1 MARLTLPQ
9 LERHLF
15 AAADI
20 LRGKM
25 DASEFKEYIFG
36 MLFLKR
42 CSDVFEQKRQEVVEA
57 QLGKGRTQAQAE
69 QRAESNSYYG
79 ETFFV
84 PPKARW
90 SFIRDEL
97 HKGVGAGLD
106 KALGDLEEFNEG
118 LAGVLQHISFQKK
131 VGQTS
136 LTDKKLR
143 ELINHFGEHRL
154 RNDDFEFPDL
164 LGAAYE
170 YLIGEFAD
178 SAGKKGGEFYTPRAV
193 VRMMVRLADPQEGQ
207 RVYDPCSGSGGML
220 IMAAE
225 HVAEHGGN
233 PRNLALY
240 GQEYNGGVWSMAKM
254 NMILHGIG
262 DADLRNDD
270 TLASP
275 QHTEGGEL
283 MRFDRVLTNP
293 PFSQNYV
300 AEGMPFGERFGYGW
314 CPESGKKADLMFVQ
328 HMLAVLKAGGMA
340 CTVMPH
346 GVLFRGGQEREIRK
360 GIIEDDLLDTVIGL
374 GPNLFYGT
382 GIPACILV
390 MRAKGSKAQ
399 LQGGARRGKVLFI
412 NADREYRE
420 GRAQNYLDP
429 EHLEKVVS
437 AYERFEDIDGFA
449 AVVTRE
455 TLEENEYNLNIR
467 RYADNAPP
475 PEPQDV
481 RAHLVGG
488 VPKAEVEAKRAL
500 FDAHGFDP
508 MTVFVERDEKYFDF
522 APGIETKAEL
532 KARIESDPGIKAR
545 EAELEAAF
553 GKWWKKAAKWIEALP
568 EEQDLMGLREKLISS
583 FEKDLVKVGLLD
595 RFQVTG
601 AVASWWGEEL
611 YDFKTLMARGFEAV
625 IEGWVTTIVTGI
637 EDPKSKVDPTEHKLV
652 RKMMPEFLA
661 KVAELEGKVAEL
673 DGVVKAAKASGDEE
687 DGEDDEEQISEEEL
701 KAAKKELSAKK
712 KELKA
717 LRTSFSK
724 RLLSAQVEMPADEAR
739 TTSLEILRN
748 DLYVQLVRGVSAHRQ
763 VILEMN
769 ETAWDKYRTA
779 LQSVESD
786 RDQSKQS
793 LGAFLKGLKYV

>member
-1 MARLTLPQ
+1 MPRLTLPQ

-42 CSDVFEQKRQEVVEA
+42 CSDVFEQKQDELIAA
-57 QLGKGRTQAQAE
+57 QRAKGRSEAE
-69 QRAESNSYYG
+69 AKKRAESPTFYG
-79 ETFFV
+79 DTFFV

-97 HKGVGAGLD
+97 HKSVGAGLD
-106 KALGDLEEFNEG
+106 KALAELEENNPG
-118 LAGVLQHISFQKK
+118 LEGVLQHISFQKK

-136 LTDKKLR
+136 LNDKKLR
-143 ELINHFGEHRL
+143 ELITHFGDHRL
-154 RNDDFEFPDL
+154 RNEDFEFPDL

-193 VRMMVRLADPQEGQ
+193 VRMMVRLADPQEGMS
-207 RVYDPCSGSGGML
+207 VYDPCSGSGGML
-220 IMAAE
+220 IMSAE

-233 PRNLALY
+233 PRNLSLC
-240 GQEYNGGVWSMAKM
+240 GQEFNGGVWSIAKM

-262 DADLRNDD
+262 DADLRNED

-293 PFSQNYV
+293 PFSQNYS
-300 AEGMPFGERFGYGW
+300 ADGIPFAERFGYGF

-328 HMLAVLKAGGMA
+328 HMLAVLKSGGMA

-390 MRAKGSKAQ
+390 MRAKGSKPK
-399 LQGGARRGKVLFI
+399 ARRGKVLFI

-429 EHLEKVVS
+429 EHIEKIVS
-437 AYERFEDIDGFA
+437 AYERFEDIEGFA
-449 AVVTRE
+449 AVVSRE
-455 TLEENEYNLNIR
+455 GPGGLAENEYNLNIR

-500 FDAHGFDP
+500 FEAHGFDP

-522 APGIETKAEL
+522 APGIDTKAQL
-532 KARIESDPGIKAR
+532 KERIESDPGIKAR

-553 GKWWKKAAKWIEALP
+553 EKWWKKAAKWIEALP
-568 EEQDLMGLREKLISS
+568 EEQDLMGLRGKLISS

-611 YDFKTLMARGFEAV
+611 YDFKTLMARGFGAV

-652 RKMMPEFLA
+652 RKMMPEFLE

-673 DGVVKAAKASGDEE
+673 DGVVKAAKASGDDEE
-687 DGEDDEEQISEEEL
+687 DEESEEQISEEEL

-712 KELKA
+712 KEIKA
-717 LRTSFSK
+717 LRSSFAK
-724 RLLSAQVEMPADEAR
+724 RIQSAQVELLSEEQERLVLA
-739 TTSLEILRN
+739 ILRDALWKALELRGN
-748 DLYVQLVRGVSAHRQ
+748 AGRIALIAGLEQEWRKYSATLRGLENERGQAAARLESFLGGLRYV
-763 VILEMN
+763 
-769 ETAWDKYRTA
+769 
-779 LQSVESD
+779 
-786 RDQSKQS
+786 
-793 LGAFLKGLKYV
+793 